1 MKRDKQE
8 ALRKENE
15 DEDTGVPE
23 YDYEMETLLDEAST
37 GSLRPAG
44 LYIYDLTK
52 MLSIG
57 EVETYEVA
65 EAVVGHNSHIDYS

>member
-1 MKRDKQE
+1 M
-8 ALRKENE
+8 RKEKE
-15 DEDTGVPE
+15 DEDTGFLE
-23 YDYEMETLLDEAST
+23 YDETIETLLDEAST